1 MGVIEPSNRTSHQS
15 LGFDQ
20 LTDAA
25 DESRCSSP
33 GIAATAA
40 TCATT
45 PAELVVFGGAANGIN
60 RDALADAA
68 A

>member
-15 LGFDQ
+15 LGFGQ
-20 LTDAA
+20 LTDA
-25 DESRCSSP
+25 
-33 GIAATAA
+33 TA
-40 TCATT
+40 CATT